1 MTGPMDISDD
11 QSSLLLTFV
20 HRSLVAG
27 GGWSVI
33 ALLGAMPSLD
43 RSPPEGMLEKKPS
56 QVFQVGILR
65 PPTKKRR
72 PQLAPGCTYHKAAA
86 PTGAMRT
93 LHQAPLLSRRQ
104 EARGDKSQNGTM
116 NTALPAAACRGRQGM
131 PPQRQDPGRG
141 SRVRQEGQLPVR
153 HERKFL
159 GHSKYEPGI

>member
-1 MTGPMDISDD
+1 MTSPRCC
-11 QSSLLLTFV
+11 SLL

-33 ALLGAMPSLD
+33 TLLGAMPSLD
-43 RSPPEGMLEKKPS
+43 RSPPEGMLGEKRKTTTSVPVS
-56 QVFQVGILR
+56 KLR

-116 NTALPAAACRGRQGM
+116 NPPLPAAACRGWQGT
-131 PPQRQDPGRG
+131 PPQRRDPGRG
-141 SRVRQEGQLPVR
+141 SRVRQGGQLPVR
-153 HERKFL
+153 HERKLL
-159 GHSKYEPGI
+159 GHSKYGPGI